1 MPPLQPFTGSSG
13 DRAGFLLGAGNLAFV
28 RRDEIE
34 SLYAAGVDVVVG
46 VIAAQA
52 ERIAVLEG
60 EIEEL
65 KRLIGRSS
73 NNSSL
78 APSRDSPQARGQRS
92 GKKRSSGKKQAGSSA
107 VPGRQ
112 GRRFA
117 ARCARPGEITRGRGS
132 ETPRTGPDQLPTVG
146 RVGCAP
152 ATSRESPAGWGHRDP
167 DSHLRSCPE
176 SPFCLL

>member
-1 MPPLQPFTGSSG
+1 M
-13 DRAGFLLGAGNLAFV
+13 

-52 ERIAVLEG
+52 ERIALLEG

-78 APSRDSPQARGQRS
+78 PPSRDSPQARGQRS
-92 GKKRSSGKKQAGSSA
+92 GKKRSSGKKQGGQ
-107 VPGRQ
+107 PGRE
-112 GRRFA
+112 GRHR
-117 ARCARPGEITRGRGS
+117 
-132 ETPRTGPDQLPTVG
+132 QLV
-146 RVGCAP
+146 A
-152 ATSRESPAGWGHRDP
+152 DP
-167 DSHLRSCPE
+167 DRVIEHWPAACEGCGGPLDQGQGCDGLRSLVR
-176 SPFCLL
+176 SRRSLFVSR